1 MKFAISE
8 TKGSENERMWN
19 TVENRGT
26 CLLVMRIVTAL
37 HLCYSMFK
45 PKVY

>member
-8 TKGSENERMWN
+8 IEDSENERMWN
-19 TVENRGT
+19 TVENRGAS
-26 CLLVMRIVTAL
+26 LLVMRIVKAPG
-37 HLCYSMFK
+37 LCYSMFK